1 MVGRTNTK
9 KKKPDEK
16 EKKTENK
23 SNPRL
28 TGEIGTMVKPSGGY
42 DEKAHALTAREIA
55 EYRRKRKAK
64 KKG

>member
-1 MVGRTNTK
+1 MAGRTSTK

-16 EKKTENK
+16 EKK